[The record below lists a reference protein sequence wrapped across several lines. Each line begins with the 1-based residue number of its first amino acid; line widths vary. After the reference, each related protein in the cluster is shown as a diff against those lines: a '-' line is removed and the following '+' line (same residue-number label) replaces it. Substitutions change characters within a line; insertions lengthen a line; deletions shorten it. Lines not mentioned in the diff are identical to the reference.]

1 MAAGTVVAVAVDPEE
16 IRRLVRD
23 VPDFPRAGVGFK
35 DLTPVLADAP
45 AYAAVVDWMAEEVS
59 ASAPTKVAGV
69 EARGFLFAAPLALR
83 LGAGLV
89 PLRKAGKLPW
99 EVEAESY
106 SLEYA
111 DERLEIHRDSVE
123 EGETVVLVDDVL
135 ATGGTARA
143 GAVLLERL
151 GAKVATMLF
160 TLELGPLQGRSRL
173 REWDVRSL
181 VRFP

>member
-1 MAAGTVVAVAVDPEE
+1 VVAADAEA

-23 VPDFPRAGVGFK
+23 VPDFPRDGVGFK
-35 DLTPVLADAP
+35 DLTPILADP
-45 AYAAVVDWMAEEVS
+45 VAYAAVVDWMADAV
-59 ASAPTKVAGV
+59 ADMAPTKVAGV

-83 LGAGLV
+83 LGAGLI

-99 EVEAESY
+99 EVESESY
-106 SLEYA
+106 SLEYG
-111 DERLEIHRDSVE
+111 DERLEIHRDSVA

-151 GAKVATMLF
+151 GAKVASMLF
-160 TLELGPLQGRSRL
+160 ALELTPLRGRDRL
-173 REWDVRSL
+173 SGWDVQAL
-181 VRFP
+181 VSY

>member
-1 MAAGTVVAVAVDPEE
+1 VAVDPEE

-35 DLTPVLADAP
+35 DLTPFLADAS
-45 AYAAVVDWMAEEVS
+45 AFASVVDWMAEEV
-59 ASAPTKVAGV
+59 ADSAPTKVAGV

-83 LGAGLV
+83 LGAGLI

-99 EVEAESY
+99 EVEAEAY

-111 DERLEIHRDSVE
+111 DDRLEIHRDSVE
-123 EGETVVLVDDVL
+123 QSEIVVLVDDVL

-151 GAKVATMLF
+151 GAKVVGMLF
-160 TLELGPLQGRSRL
+160 ALELGPLGGRARL
-173 REWDVRSL
+173 GAWDVRAMVSY
-181 VRFP
+181 P

>member
-1 MAAGTVVAVAVDPEE
+1 MAVDPEE

-35 DLTPVLADAP
+35 DLTPVLADAS
-45 AYAAVVDWMAEEVS
+45 AYSSVVDWMAEE
-59 ASAPTKVAGV
+59 ASVAAPTKVAGV

-99 EVEAESY
+99 HVEAESY

-111 DERLEIHRDSVE
+111 DERLEVHRDSVD

-151 GAKVATMLF
+151 GAKVPTMLF
-160 TLELGPLQGRSRL
+160 ALELGALEGRARL
-173 REWDVRSL
+173 GDWDVKTL
-181 VRFP
+181 VTFP